1 MPGITARG
9 SAGIE
14 TMGWDGQ
21 DSGGAFDLSA
31 PAGWFHTLWIASAVL
46 IILMLWML

>member
-14 TMGWDGQ
+14 TMGWDG
-21 DSGGAFDLSA
+21 DSGGVFDMNS
-31 PAGWFHTLWIASAVL
+31 PSGWFHTLWIASVVVIL
-46 IILMLWML
+46 LMLWML